1 MGYLDLVRL
10 EKGSILFDTKQKSFQ
25 QCWMGAKAKRGQEK
39 QKQGCV
45 ADSPGC
51 TKEIVI
57 QRDSLISLHCRKETT
72 TIIEH
77 YRVLCSFTK
86 YCNKWYVSIDRTKF
100 VWKKNS
106 KSVRFLVRMMQNIG
120 LSYEEVKLE
129 KNGEFGPRC
138 IFRICSMNEI
148 LDVMSDLVE
157 F

>member
-1 MGYLDLVRL
+1 
-10 EKGSILFDTKQKSFQ
+10 
-25 QCWMGAKAKRGQEK
+25 
-39 QKQGCV
+39 V

-51 TKEIVI
+51 AEEIVI
-57 QRDSLISLHCRKETT
+57 QRDSLISLHCRKGNT

-77 YRVLCSFTK
+77 YRVLCPFTK
-86 YCNKWYVSIDRTKF
+86 YYNKWYVCIDETKL

-106 KSVRFLVRMMQNIG
+106 KSVRFLVRMMRKIG
-120 LSYEEVKLE
+120 SSYEEVKLE